1 MVQLRKF
8 ESLSIV
14 KVGEVSIGMHDLY
27 REFAQYEMERECLRH
42 DLDREI
48 LDSNLE
54 GERLLHDLHRECA
67 HHVFKGAGLGGGRG
81 SPPRINP
88 AMRYHLRLSV
98 LAYHVSMYYIVED

>member
-1 MVQLRKF
+1 VQLRKF

-14 KVGEVSIGMHDLY
+14 KVGEVSIGM
-27 REFAQYEMERECLRH
+27 
-42 DLDREI
+42 
-48 LDSNLE
+48 
-54 GERLLHDLHRECA
+54 HDLHRECA